1 VIASLIGAFYYLR
14 VVKVMYFDEPSHEHS
29 VTGSG
34 ITKGVLGLNGLMVL
48 LLGIFPAGLMALCLN
63 IMRNTLIGS

>member
-1 VIASLIGAFYYLR
+1 
-14 VVKVMYFDEPSHEHS
+14 VMYFDEPSHEHS

-48 LLGIFPAGLMALCLN
+48 LLGIFPAGLMSLCLN